1 MLRFSKEP
9 REVVRED
16 FPKIPGA
23 FVSWQPYTFYS
34 LVNLRDQVLHNV
46 FSQDECDKLIAVS
59 ESMGYTEDAPVSL
72 DRHIRQNEN
81 CVWIADSE
89 MTRVAFER
97 CLPYLPNG
105 TTEKNV
111 PVGLN
116 GRRPTKH
123 K

>member
-1 MLRFSKEP
+1 MKTSP
-9 REVVRED
+9 RYLGLL
-16 FPKIPGA
+16 FLGC
-23 FVSWQPYTFYS
+23 SWQPFVFKPCRS
-34 LVNLRDQVLHNV
+34 LLLVNVCPQVLHNV
-46 FSQDECDKLIAVS
+46 FSPDECDKLIAVS

-89 MTRVAFER
+89 MTRIAFER
-97 CLPYLPNG
+97 CLPFLPNG

-116 GRRPTKH
+116 GRRPTN
-123 K
+123 